1 LSTLFDGFTGQADW
15 QLHAPLVI
23 AAVSRISLPTVLT
36 RLTLLASGLAAKRG
50 HAMRYN
56 RRLAA
61 SLVELLIA
69 LAIIGG
75 LAGLILT
82 AAMMLLKAAYSIVE

>member
-1 LSTLFDGFTGQADW
+1 MW
-15 QLHAPLVI
+15 
-23 AAVSRISLPTVLT
+23 SRIH
-36 RLTLLASGLAAKRG
+36 RG
-50 HAMRYN
+50 
-56 RRLAA
+56 A

-82 AAMMLLKAAYSIVE
+82 AAMMLLKAAYRLGA